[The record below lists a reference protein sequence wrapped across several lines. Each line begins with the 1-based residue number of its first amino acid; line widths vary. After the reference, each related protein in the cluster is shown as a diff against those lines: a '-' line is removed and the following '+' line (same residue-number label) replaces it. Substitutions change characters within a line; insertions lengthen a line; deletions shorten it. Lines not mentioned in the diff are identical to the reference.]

1 MVVRATRTVF
11 PPEGNGQDSRKTID
25 TDQSI
30 FSSWGTQCRTHDSHK
45 TAAVEVVLY
54 TNILITTDGSELAQ
68 KGVDHGLTLAK
79 SLGSKATVITVA
91 EPYPLHSPAT
101 IGSWTE
107 AQQHHAD
114 AALNLAKEAAAKMGV
129 TIEVVLASHTSP
141 AEAIVKTAQ
150 DRGCNLIVIASHGRR
165 GVSRLLLGSQT
176 AEVVHLSKIPVLVV
190 R

>member
-1 MVVRATRTVF
+1 MAVRATRTVF
-11 PPEGNGQDSRKTID
+11 PPGGNGLGFRKTID
-25 TDQSI
+25 TDQSV
-30 FSSWGTQCRTHDSHK
+30 FPFWGTQCSGHDSHE
-45 TAAVEVVLY
+45 TRVMEAVLY

-91 EPYPLHSPAT
+91 EPYPPNSPAT
-101 IGSWTE
+101 VGSWTD

-129 TIEVVLASHTSP
+129 TVEVALAWHASP

-150 DRGCNLIVIASHGRR
+150 DRGCNLIVMASHGRR